1 MKAIRYHGEARLEL
15 VHEVNYY
22 TAVSRQLGERFDKA
36 IQSAAIRAAEYPDL
50 GSPFFYGT
58 RRVLLKKFRFSVVY
72 MASEDEI
79 LILAIAPFSRKPGHW
94 RKRRNDGS

>member
-50 GSPFFYGT
+50 WIA
-58 RRVLLKKFRFSVVY
+58 VLLRNAKGAPQEVPLLCGLHGKRGRNTHPRHRPVQSKTR
-72 MASEDEI
+72 
-79 LILAIAPFSRKPGHW
+79 LLAQAKE
-94 RKRRNDGS
+94 